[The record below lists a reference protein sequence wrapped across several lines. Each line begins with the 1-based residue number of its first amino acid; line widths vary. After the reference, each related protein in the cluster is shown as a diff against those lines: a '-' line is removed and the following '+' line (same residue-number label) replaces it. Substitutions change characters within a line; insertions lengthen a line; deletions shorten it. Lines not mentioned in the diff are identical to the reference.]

1 MKDMKTFREKL
12 ESRRRDLSQERSKWL
27 DHWRELSELI
37 LPDNGVFSFS
47 EDKANDG
54 KKKRSRIFDGL
65 PQKAARD
72 FGSGL
77 HATTTSPARPWFR
90 FGLQD
95 TALMENR
102 EVLQWLKI
110 AEDVVRYVFG
120 KSNLYKALPS
130 VYEELG
136 TFGTGCMGAFDSF
149 EKVVRFRPFT
159 IGEYMLDQN
168 ENGVVDTFC
177 REFWMTPRQMVE
189 KFGEDNVSSQVRAA
203 YRNNRHEW
211 RQVVHLIEPN
221 DSRMK
226 HAGSGSKEYRSVY
239 WEPDGNGVL
248 AVLGFDNFPIL
259 APRSGVIG
267 SNVYGVGPGMTVLPD
282 VKSLYHLK
290 RKTLL
295 GVDKEVDP
303 PLVSG
308 GDAKSEIINSMPGGI
323 SYETYGGGPGPG
335 LRPLHE
341 VRPNIAAAKDMIVDL
356 REAIRAGF
364 YNDLFL
370 LTAMSDRREVTA
382 REIAERHE
390 EKILMLAPLSEAVH
404 SDLLDPLIT
413 VSFNKCMEA
422 EIIPPPPEELDGMD
436 LRVEYIDVLTQAQ
449 KMVGITAN
457 EQLAGYVG
465 NLTAVY
471 PEARHKFNVLE
482 AIEDYADRL
491 GVPPK
496 LTRTDDEVN
505 GIIQNEQKQAQMQ
518 QQMEQMGQAAQGAKV
533 LSEVD
538 LDGNN
543 ALTALTGGGV

>member
-1 MKDMKTFREKL
+1 
-12 ESRRRDLSQERSKWL
+12 
-27 DHWRELSELI
+27 
-37 LPDNGVFSFS
+37 
-47 EDKANDG
+47 
-54 KKKRSRIFDGL
+54 
-65 PQKAARD
+65 
-72 FGSGL
+72 
-77 HATTTSPARPWFR
+77 
-90 FGLQD
+90 
-95 TALMENR
+95 
-102 EVLQWLKI
+102 
-110 AEDVVRYVFG
+110 
-120 KSNLYKALPS
+120 
-130 VYEELG
+130 
-136 TFGTGCMGAFDSF
+136 
-149 EKVVRFRPFT
+149 
-159 IGEYMLDQN
+159 
-168 ENGVVDTFC
+168 
-177 REFWMTPRQMVE
+177 
-189 KFGEDNVSSQVRAA
+189 
-203 YRNNRHEW
+203 
-211 RQVVHLIEPN
+211 
-221 DSRMK
+221 
-226 HAGSGSKEYRSVY
+226 
-239 WEPDGNGVL
+239 
-248 AVLGFDNFPIL
+248 
-259 APRSGVIG
+259 
-267 SNVYGVGPGMTVLPD
+267 
-282 VKSLYHLK
+282 
-290 RKTLL
+290 
-295 GVDKEVDP
+295 
-303 PLVSG
+303 
-308 GDAKSEIINSMPGGI
+308 
-323 SYETYGGGPGPG
+323 
-335 LRPLHE
+335 
-341 VRPNIAAAKDMIVDL
+341 MIVDL